1 MEALFAK
8 AAQDT
13 KGQSQ
18 AEKQSYLMLILSR
31 QNESMQEELVAA
43 TGLKEEV
50 FVGCLH
56 KFGNGGEDTRCM
68 EILMAMQAKLEEFR
82 GNYLSA

>member
-1 MEALFAK
+1 MEALFTK

-13 KGQSQ
+13 KGQSLQ
-18 AEKQSYLMLILSR
+18 EKQSYLMLILSR
-31 QNESMQEELVAA
+31 QQESMQEELVAA

-56 KFGNGGEDTRCM
+56 KFGNGGEDSRCM
-68 EILMAMQAKLEEFR
+68 KILMSMQEKLEEYRNKYF
-82 GNYLSA
+82 SA